1 MPLALEDDHWC
12 FACGADNPHGLHL
25 SGFRDEGDDYVCEFV
40 PERHHQSWAGITHGG
55 ILSTL
60 LDEVMV
66 RMVRARCGHAVTAEI
81 TVRFCEPVA
90 TGTRLELRARTISQ
104 RGKLAL
110 TEGEIRLPDGQ
121 IAAQAKAKFML
132 IG

>member
-1 MPLALEDDHWC
+1 
-12 FACGADNPHGLHL
+12 LH
-25 SGFRDEGDDYVCEFV
+25 GFRDEGEDYVCEFT

-81 TVRFCEPVA
+81 TVRFREPVT
-90 TGTRLELRARTISQ
+90 TGTRLQLRARIVSQ
-104 RGKLAL
+104 RGKLTV
-110 TEGEIRLPDGQ
+110 TEGDIRLPDGQ

-132 IG
+132 VG